1 MMPFQALYGYEP
13 LAREMVLIEATQVA
27 VVEEWI
33 QRRLNMDQLIRGL
46 LEGARNRMKQVVD
59 VTTQLFK
66 AKIDGIFFS
75 SCFGMF
81 FIISFFKFIIAFC
94 SLTTHNL
101 RRIT

>member
-1 MMPFQALYGYEP
+1 MSFQALYGYEP

-27 VVEEWI
+27 AVEEWM
-33 QRRLNMDQLIRGL
+33 QKRLNMDQLIRGL
-46 LEGARNRMKQVVD
+46 LEGAGNRMKQVVY
-59 VTTQLFK
+59 VMTQLFK

-94 SLTTHNL
+94 SLTRHNL